1 MKKIYFIFVF
11 LFSVLLVAKAQNP
24 FITNYTITDGLPSN
38 EILCTYQDRNGF
50 MWFGTKAG
58 VVRFDGNNFLQFTKE
73 DGLSDAPVLRMK
85 EDFEGRLWFFNWDG
99 SINYYSNNKIF
110 SRENTPLLDELK
122 TNFYFIDFFQDK
134 DSTLYFYNPKSEVFV
149 VKNNE
154 LIDYNRYVYDK
165 NKFNVRLSYLNKTS
179 DNKFVLWSA
188 AGVFQ
193 LENIDDTLQQIPLES
208 LPLKVYRKSETESI
222 EIDLQGNIHL
232 FRDTKVI
239 RKNILQLETRLINSI
254 VIDKNNFIW
263 ISSYDEGIYC
273 YKDDSMVLHL
283 PIRKPQNLILD
294 NENNIWTVSNIS
306 GIFKINLDILKY
318 KFIGN
323 AVFEGKG
330 ITDLASSNQEG
341 VWGTN
346 GEALFYIL
354 DKKRFSRKISIGGN
368 IFDNIYQLKNNS
380 VILSGIGINM
390 VIIND
395 VVIDN
400 EKKKFNFKSYR
411 KLGLRGGKRI
421 AIDSSEKLLY
431 SPINDQLLKIN
442 LNDFSSRIVKFKRGQ
457 IKNVFFNKKNELIVN
472 ADKNYIYGD
481 SIYLAK
487 LYQRFNGQEIL
498 SHLVIDQGNE
508 ILSIQGGDIYLIH
521 QSDYYNLTENLSSQI
536 DYQIKN
542 IIYDGTTLF
551 FFTTKTVYFISNLLD
566 IVKGKPIKLSRLN
579 IELNTINDI
588 YCQDNTLYIASE
600 DGLTFIPV
608 NECVNTKVKLP
619 KSYFCNVLLDDKKY
633 DFHSETVKLKSN
645 KRLSIEFSSLNYSS
659 IPSNYSY
666 MLEGVD
672 ENWINGTETKVVYLN
687 LAPGKYTFKLRS
699 RKNREKYSTPEELS
713 IIVNPTLIQRPIT
726 KLVILL
732 ALIFV
737 VFIIIRGFYRQK
749 IKKKETDHL
758 LTTLEHKALQ
768 SMMNPHFIFNALGSI
783 QGYLL
788 QNKSVE
794 AGTYLSQFARLIRQN
809 MNSLKSNSICIDDEI
824 DRLRNYLE
832 LEKLRMNDKFNFII
846 EVDEDL
852 DSYDIYIPSMVIQ
865 PFVENAIWH
874 GISTVKKDGLIKVIF
889 NYIDE
894 KSIEVLV
901 EDNGVGIRD
910 AETDPKTEHGLNM
923 GVELTKK
930 RLKLIGERQDV
941 NAGIS
946 ATNLSPG
953 AEFPGT
959 RIKIII
965 PIISN
970 NPQ

>member
-1 MKKIYFIFVF
+1 MKKIYFISIF
-11 LFSVLLVAKAQNP
+11 LFVGLLVAEAQNP
-24 FITNYTITDGLPSN
+24 FITNYTIADGLPSN
-38 EILCTYQDRNGF
+38 EILCAYQDRNGF

-73 DGLSDAPVLRMK
+73 DGLSSAPVLRMK

-99 SINYYSNNKIF
+99 SLNYHFNNKIYSNKNAPF
-110 SRENTPLLDELK
+110 LDELK

-134 DSTLYFYNPKSEVFV
+134 DSTLYFYNPQSEIFV

-154 LIDYNRYVYDK
+154 LIDYNRYIYDK
-165 NKFNVRLSYLNKTS
+165 KKFNVRLSYLNKTS

-193 LENIDDTLQQIPLES
+193 FENMDGVLQQIPQES
-208 LPLKVYRKSETESI
+208 LPSKVYKKSDTESI
-222 EIDLQGNIHL
+222 EINQHGYINL
-232 FRDTKVI
+232 FRDTKII
-239 RKNILQLETRLINSI
+239 RKNILKLETRLINSI
-254 VIDKNNFIW
+254 VIDKNNYIW
-263 ISSYDEGIYC
+263 ISTFDEGIYC

-283 PIRKPQNLILD
+283 PIRKAQNLILD
-294 NENNIWTVSNIS
+294 NENNLWTVSNIN

-323 AVFEGKG
+323 SVFEGKG
-330 ITDLASSNQEG
+330 ITDLAPSNQEG

-346 GEALFYIL
+346 GEALFYICN
-354 DKKRFSRKISIGGN
+354 KKRFSKKIIIGGN

-395 VVIDN
+395 VVVDN
-400 EKKKFNFKSYR
+400 EKKKINFKSYR
-411 KLGLRGGKRI
+411 KLGLRGGTRI

-442 LNDFSSRIVKFKRGQ
+442 LNNFSSRIVKFKRGQ

-472 ADKNYIYGD
+472 ADKNYIYAD

-487 LYQRFNGQEIL
+487 LYQRFNGQVI
-498 SHLVIDQGNE
+498 SANLVIDKENE
-508 ILSIQGGDIYLIH
+508 IINIRGGDIFLLH
-521 QSDYYNLTENLSSQI
+521 QSDYYNLTENFKSQI

-542 IIYDGTTLF
+542 IISDGTTLF
-551 FFTTKTVYFISNLLD
+551 FFTTKTVYFISDFLN
-566 IVKGKPIKLSRLN
+566 IINGAPIKLSRLN

-588 YCQDNTLYIASE
+588 YCQNNTLFIASE

-633 DFHSETVKLKSN
+633 DFHSKTVEFKSD

-672 ENWINGTETKVVYLN
+672 ENWINGSETKVVYLN
-687 LAPGKYTFKLRS
+687 LTPGEYTFKLRS
-699 RKNREKYSTPEELS
+699 RRNREEYSAAIELP

-726 KLVILL
+726 KLIFLL
-732 ALIFV
+732 LLIFV
-737 VFIIIRGFYRQK
+737 VFLIIRGFYRQK

-788 QNKSVE
+788 QNRSVE

-824 DRLRNYLE
+824 DRLRNYIE
-832 LEKLRMNDKFNFII
+832 LEKLRMNDKFNFSI

-874 GISTVKKDGLIKVIF
+874 GISTVQKDGLIKVIF
-889 NYIDE
+889 NYVDE

-910 AETDPKTEHGLNM
+910 AETDPKSGHGLNM

-930 RLKLIGERQDV
+930 RLKLIGERQNV
-941 NAGIS
+941 VAGIS
-946 ATNLSPG
+946 ATNLYPG

-959 RIKIII
+959 QIKIVI
-965 PIISN
+965 PILN
-970 NPQ
+970 NNS